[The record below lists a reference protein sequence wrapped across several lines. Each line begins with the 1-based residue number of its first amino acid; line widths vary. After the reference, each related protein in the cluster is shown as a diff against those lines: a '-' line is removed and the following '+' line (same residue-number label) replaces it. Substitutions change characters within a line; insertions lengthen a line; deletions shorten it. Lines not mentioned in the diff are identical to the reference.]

1 MDGPGWPNCRP
12 QSPYKHS
19 EGHWGKNLPRD
30 EELVPQKTQISIADS
45 KDEANY
51 ADYPALHLASHCTLV
66 REYMGQQNMALGIW
80 TCRENTL
87 PTISSM
93 LDYYLLETK
102 T

>member
-12 QSPYKHS
+12 QSPDKHS

-45 KDEANY
+45 KDGDNY
-51 ADYPALHLASHCTLV
+51 ADDPARHLASHGTHV
-66 REYMGQQNMALGIW
+66 REYMGQQNMARGIW
-80 TCRENTL
+80 TCRKNKL

-93 LDYYLLETK
+93 LDYNPLETK